1 MRVLVVEDEPRLA
14 GLVRQSLEENGFSVD
29 AALDGESGLYEAL
42 NVDYDAVILDLMLPR
57 LDGWTVLK
65 RLRAKKKTPVLLL
78 TARDALADK
87 IRGLDR
93 GADDYLTK
101 PFELKELAARVR
113 ALIRRAV
120 DKPDPVIKMGDVDV
134 DTSARLVR
142 RGGRPVDLTGKEY
155 AVVEL
160 LALHRGKLVTR
171 TMIYDHVYDDRQDT
185 LSNVV
190 DVFVARIRKKL
201 GNGFVE
207 TRKGQGYIVRV

>member
-29 AALDGESGLYEAL
+29 AAPDGESGLYEAL

-113 ALIRRAV
+113 ALIRRAS
-120 DKPDPVIKMGDVDV
+120 DKPDPVIRMGDVDV

-142 RGGRPVDLTGKEY
+142 KGGRPVDLTGKEY

-171 TMIYDHVYDDRQDT
+171 TMIYDHVYDDREET

-201 GNGFVE
+201 GAGFVE